1 MRTIKLSAAC
11 LLLALAACA
20 KQETPP
26 PETTAAPAVGP
37 AEDAAAAATAAPQ
50 DAAPE
55 TGAPETGTLNP
66 GTIELTMPR
75 VERWLA
81 ATAKIGGLV
90 EKDPSLE
97 DVTAMDASESID
109 TYVARLESHPGVA
122 AAIASAGTSP
132 RDYALTSAAVTAA
145 MFAQGMLEAGAI
157 KQLPEGINQQ
167 HVDFIREHKD
177 EIAAKM
183 KALEAG

>member
-1 MRTIKLSAAC
+1 MRMIKLLAPC

-20 KQETPP
+20 KQEAPSADTG
-26 PETTAAPAVGP
+26 TAATEAPVQS
-37 AEDAAAAATAAPQ
+37 AADPAAATEAPAAEAPQ
-50 DAAPE
+50 
-55 TGAPETGTLNP
+55 TGSLDP

-81 ATAKIGGLV
+81 ATSKIAGLI
-90 EKDPSLE
+90 EKDPALE
-97 DVTAMDASESID
+97 DITAMDASESIE

-122 AAIASAGTSP
+122 AAIASAGEAP
-132 RDYALTSAAVTAA
+132 RDYAMTSAAVTAA